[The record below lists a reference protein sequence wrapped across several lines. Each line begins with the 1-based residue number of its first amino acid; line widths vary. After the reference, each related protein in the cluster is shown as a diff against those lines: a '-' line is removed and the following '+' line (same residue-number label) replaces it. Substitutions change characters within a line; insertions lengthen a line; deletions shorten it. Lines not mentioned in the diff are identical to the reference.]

1 MAKDLTQFAL
11 DALRPCSTR
20 REVPDGKQR
29 GLYFIMQ
36 PSGATSWAFR
46 YRFAGATKKLTLGP
60 YPAIDLP
67 TARAKAAKA
76 ASALADSLDP
86 ASEKKAAKLAEEVKA
101 EAEATPLDL
110 VETVVSAFIERYAK
124 RLTREK
130 TWRETER
137 LLVREVVAPWRGRRM
152 SAIKRADVHNLLD
165 KIADRPAPIVAN
177 RTLAALRRMSS
188 WAEERGLID
197 ASPCEK
203 VRAPA
208 PERSRDRILTLDE
221 IRAAWAAFD
230 QVGWPFGPFA
240 KLLLLTG
247 ARRDEVA
254 SAQWSE
260 FDLAVK
266 TWTIPK
272 ERAKNGAAH
281 EVPLSE
287 SALRVLE
294 ALPRIEARH
303 RSAGFVFS
311 TTGKTAVSGFSRAKT
326 TIDAAILATKREAAA
341 QRGDDQASVQA
352 PEAWTFHDLRRS
364 AASGMAEL
372 GIAPHIIEAVL
383 GHRSGTIKGVA
394 AVYNRYSYSAEKR
407 AALEAWGRHID
418 ALVNGAPGA
427 NVIAL
432 AARR

>member
-11 DALRPCSTR
+11 DALRPCPTR

-36 PSGATSWAFR
+36 PSGAMSWAFR

-86 ASEKKAAKLAEEVKA
+86 ASEKKAAKLAEKVKA
-101 EAEATPLDL
+101 EAEVAPLDL
-110 VETVVSAFIERYAK
+110 VETVASAFIERYAK

-137 LLVREVVAPWRGRRM
+137 LLVREVVAPWRGRRL
-152 SAIKRADVHNLLD
+152 SALTRADVHDLLD
-165 KIADRPAPIVAN
+165 RIADRPAPIVAN
-177 RTLAALRRMSS
+177 RTLAAFRRMCS
-188 WAEERGLID
+188 WAEERGLIGS
-197 ASPCEK
+197 SPCEK
-203 VRAPA
+203 IRAPA
-208 PERSRDRILTLDE
+208 AERSRDRILSDDE
-221 IRAAWAAFD
+221 IRVAWRAFD
-230 QVGWPFGPFA
+230 VVGWPFGPFS
-240 KLLLLTG
+240 KLLLLVG

-254 SAQWSE
+254 SAGWSE
-260 FDLAVK
+260 FDLAAK
-266 TWTIPK
+266 IWTIPK
-272 ERAKNGAAH
+272 ERAKNGQAH

-294 ALPRIEARH
+294 ALPHIEARH
-303 RSAGFVFS
+303 RSAGLIFS

-326 TIDAAILATKREAAA
+326 AIDEAILAAKRESAA

-352 PEAWTFHDLRRS
+352 PEPWTFHDLRRTT
-364 AASGMAEL
+364 ASGMASL
-372 GIAPHIIEAVL
+372 GIAPHVVEAVL
-383 GHRSGTIKGVA
+383 NHRSGTIKGVS

-407 AALEAWGRHID
+407 AAIDAWGRHLD
-418 ALVNGAPGA
+418 ALVAGKPASNI
-427 NVIAL
+427 VDL